1 MGPGTVLLLAK
12 PSADAA
18 GRSHLPPVVGLGAR
32 GCPSPPGTGYLATPE
47 PAWPRRGDPFGPLG
61 SQARA
66 APSPLGT
73 PPWCREEQG
82 GCCSEPN
89 PTSSESSP
97 TPNRAQHQ
105 IDPKELFGQSP
116 LCPSAARGAA
126 VRPLGEQNLPLI
138 ILTASFR
145 RARPALLLSM
155 LGTPDTRPQKA
166 DGEGRAAAT
175 APRRAPTSAPRCPR
189 PQAGLSAPPRGRQL
203 GTGRRVAGQGRGA
216 GGRSPL
222 FLHRGAVLPFVALP
236 EERVHRVPGRR
247 RRRAPPALR
256 CRREALSRDGG
267 GRRGGGWGWRLER
280 GWREAGR
287 RLEAASC
294 PPGAA
299 GEGHGRGWA
308 GAGPGG
314 GSPSWPLAL
323 SPRSPP
329 PGSLPGFLVAPP
341 ESRWQGTPSS
351 QPLLLGGSPTSE
363 HPRGLRPCPV
373 LGAGCGGARREGQ
386 RGTTPSSLAPRPPSH
401 RCSPCLPPSEGLGM
415 EAGTQHPQHRWVL
428 RFLGR

>member
-1 MGPGTVLLLAK
+1 MP
-12 PSADAA
+12 
-18 GRSHLPPVVGLGAR
+18 
-32 GCPSPPGTGYLATPE
+32 
-47 PAWPRRGDPFGPLG
+47 
-61 SQARA
+61 
-66 APSPLGT
+66 
-73 PPWCREEQG
+73 
-82 GCCSEPN
+82 
-89 PTSSESSP
+89 
-97 TPNRAQHQ
+97 
-105 IDPKELFGQSP
+105 
-116 LCPSAARGAA
+116 
-126 VRPLGEQNLPLI
+126 
-138 ILTASFR
+138 
-145 RARPALLLSM
+145 
-155 LGTPDTRPQKA
+155 GTPDTRPQRA

-299 GEGHGRGWA
+299 GEGHGRGWP

-314 GSPSWPLAL
+314 GPSPCHRGPLPLGASPASPEPPPKAAGRAPPAPSLSSWGVLQPLSIPVASAHAL
-323 SPRSPP
+323 CRGQAAGGLGERGRGARPPPPSPP
-329 PGSLPGFLVAPP
+329 GHLPIDAAPASLPVRGWGWRLGL
-341 ESRWQGTPSS
+341 STPSS
-351 QPLLLGGSPTSE
+351 
-363 HPRGLRPCPV
+363 
-373 LGAGCGGARREGQ
+373 AGCCG
-386 RGTTPSSLAPRPPSH
+386 S
-401 RCSPCLPPSEGLGM
+401 
-415 EAGTQHPQHRWVL
+415 
-428 RFLGR
+428 